1 MSSAELILGTAG
13 LLGQPTLRLGSFA
26 ISESAVSATA
36 LTIALASAAAWTK
49 SRLRMRDPAGWQLVL
64 ELAVQGMDTTVRE
77 SIPKAPERILPLVGT
92 LWIYI
97 LLANLVGLIPGL
109 HSPTGDLSVTGALA
123 MIVFFAVP
131 FYGVRAAG
139 WAAYVRE
146 YFSPMF
152 WMFPFHLMSELTRT
166 LTLAVRL
173 FGNMTGMEV
182 AIGIL
187 LLLAG
192 FLVPV
197 AFLFLHLI
205 EALLQAYIFGMLALV
220 YIAGG
225 MQALEEKEQQKG
237 GIVR

>member
-1 MSSAELILGTAG
+1 MSGAELVLGAAG
-13 LLGQPTLRLGSFA
+13 LLGQPTLHLGSFA
-26 ISESAVSATA
+26 VSESAVTATA
-36 LTIALASAAAWTK
+36 LTVALASAAAWTK
-49 SRLRMRDPAGWQLVL
+49 SRLRLRDPAGWQVVV
-64 ELAVQGMDTTVRE
+64 EMAVQAMDSTVRE
-77 SIPKAPERILPLVGT
+77 SIPKAPERVLPLIAA

-97 LLANLVGLIPGL
+97 LFANLIGLIPGL

-123 MIVFFAVP
+123 AIVFMAVP
-131 FYGVRAAG
+131 YYGVRAEG
-139 WAAYVRE
+139 SSAYLRE
-146 YFSPMF
+146 YFAPMF
-152 WMFPFHLMSELTRT
+152 WMFPFHVMSELTRT

-197 AFLFLHLI
+197 AFLFLHFI

-225 MQALEEKEQQKG
+225 MQALTEKEQRKG
-237 GIVR
+237 EITR

>member
-1 MSSAELILGTAG
+1 MSAGG
-13 LLGQPTLRLGSFA
+13 LLGQPLVRIGSFA
-26 ISESAVSATA
+26 LSESAVTGTA
-36 LTIALASAAAWTK
+36 LTGLLAGAAAWAG
-49 SRLRMRDPAGWQLVL
+49 SRLRLRDPASWQVVL
-64 ELAVQGMDTTVRE
+64 EAAVTAIDSTVRE
-77 SIPKAPERILPLVGT
+77 SIPKAPERVMPLIGT
-92 LWIYI
+92 LWVYI
-97 LLANLVGLIPGL
+97 LLANLTGLIPGL

-123 MIVFFAVP
+123 AIVFLAVP
-131 FYGVRAAG
+131 YYGIRAAG
-139 WAAYVRE
+139 PVAYLRE
-146 YFSPMF
+146 YFTPMF
-152 WMFPFHLMSELTRT
+152 WMFPFHVMSELTRT

-192 FLVPV
+192 LLVPV

-225 MQALEEKEQQKG
+225 MQALTEKEERKG
-237 GIVR
+237 GIAG

>member
-1 MSSAELILGTAG
+1 MSASG
-13 LLGQPTLRLGSFA
+13 LLAQPILRIGSFA
-26 ISESAVSATA
+26 VSESAATA
-36 LTIALASAAAWTK
+36 TGLTIALAGAAAWAR
-49 SRLRMRDPAGWQLVL
+49 SRLRLRDPAGWQVVL
-64 ELAVQGMDTTVRE
+64 ELAVQSIDSTVRD
-77 SIPKAPERILPLVGT
+77 SIPKAPERVLPLVGT

-97 LLANLVGLIPGL
+97 LFANLVGLIPGL

-123 MIVFFAVP
+123 AIVFFAVP
-131 FYGVRAAG
+131 YYGVRAEG
-139 WAAYVRE
+139 WVAYLRE
-146 YFSPMF
+146 YFTPMF
-152 WMFPFHLMSELTRT
+152 WMFPFHVMSELTRT

-225 MQALEEKEQQKG
+225 MQALADREQQTG
-237 GIVR
+237 GTRR

>member
-1 MSSAELILGTAG
+1 
-13 LLGQPTLRLGSFA
+13 
-26 ISESAVSATA
+26 
-36 LTIALASAAAWTK
+36 
-49 SRLRMRDPAGWQLVL
+49 MRNPAGWQVVL
-64 ELAVQGMDTTVRE
+64 ELAVQAIDSTVRD

-97 LLANLVGLIPGL
+97 LLANLIGLIPGL

-123 MIVFFAVP
+123 TIVFFAVP
-131 FYGVRAAG
+131 FYGIWAEG

-146 YFSPMF
+146 YFAPMF
-152 WMFPFHLMSELTRT
+152 WMFPFHVMSELTRT

-197 AFLFLHLI
+197 AFLFLHFI

-225 MQALEEKEQQKG
+225 MQALADREQRKG
-237 GIVR
+237 ETTR

>member
-1 MSSAELILGTAG
+1 MSSGG
-13 LLGQPTLRLGSFA
+13 LLGQPMVRIGSFGL
-26 ISESAVSATA
+26 SESAVTATA
-36 LTIALASAAAWTK
+36 LTILLAGGAGWAR
-49 SRLRMRDPAGWQLVL
+49 SRLRLRDPAGWQVVL
-64 ELAVQGMDTTVRE
+64 ELAVQAIESTVRD

-92 LWIYI
+92 LWTYI
-97 LLANLVGLIPGL
+97 LFANLVGLIPGL

-123 MIVFFAVP
+123 AIVFFAVP
-131 FYGVRAAG
+131 YYGVRAAG
-139 WAAYVRE
+139 LLAYVRE
-146 YFSPMF
+146 YFTPMF

-225 MQALEEKEQQKG
+225 MQALVDKQEPKKG
-237 GIVR
+237 Q

>member
-1 MSSAELILGTAG
+1 MSSGG
-13 LLGQPTLRLGSFA
+13 LLGQPTFRIGSFA
-26 ISESAVSATA
+26 VSESAVTATV
-36 LTIALASAAAWTK
+36 LTILLVGAAGWAR
-49 SRLRMRDPAGWQLVL
+49 SRLRLRDPAGWQVVV
-64 ELAVQGMDTTVRE
+64 EAAVQAMDTTVRE
-77 SIPKAPERILPLVGT
+77 SIPKAPERVLPLVGA

-97 LLANLVGLIPGL
+97 LFANLIGLLPGL

-123 MIVFFAVP
+123 VIVFLAVP
-131 FYGVRAAG
+131 YYGLRAEG
-139 WAAYVRE
+139 PAAYLRE
-146 YFSPMF
+146 YFTPMF
-152 WMFPFHLMSELTRT
+152 WMFPFHVMSELTRT

-220 YIAGG
+220 YISGG
-225 MQALEEKEQQKG
+225 MQALAEKEQ
-237 GIVR
+237 

>member
-1 MSSAELILGTAG
+1 M
-13 LLGQPTLRLGSFA
+13 LRIGSFA
-26 ISESAVSATA
+26 LSESAVSATA
-36 LTIALASAAAWTK
+36 LTILLAAAAGWAK
-49 SRLRMRDPAGWQLVL
+49 SRLRLRDPAGWQVVL
-64 ELAVQGMDTTVRE
+64 EMAVQAIESTVRE
-77 SIPKAPERILPLVGT
+77 SIPKAPERVLPLIGA

-97 LLANLVGLIPGL
+97 LFANLIGLIPGL

-123 MIVFFAVP
+123 AIVFLAVP
-131 FYGVRAAG
+131 FYGVRAEG
-139 WAAYVRE
+139 LPAYLKE
-146 YFSPMF
+146 YFAPMF

-220 YIAGG
+220 YIAGS
-225 MQALEEKEQQKG
+225 MQTLAEKEQQKG
-237 GIVR
+237 GIAR

>member
-1 MSSAELILGTAG
+1 MSAGG
-13 LLGQPTLRLGSFA
+13 LLGQRMLRIGSFA
-26 ISESAVSATA
+26 VSESAVTATA
-36 LTIALASAAAWTK
+36 LTILLAGAASWAK
-49 SRLRMRDPAGWQLVL
+49 GRLRLRNPAGWQVVL
-64 ELAVQGMDTTVRE
+64 EMAVQAIDSTVRE
-77 SIPKAPERILPLVGT
+77 SIPKMPERVLPVVGT

-97 LLANLVGLIPGL
+97 LFANLIGLIPGL

-123 MIVFFAVP
+123 AVVFLAVP
-131 FYGVRAAG
+131 YYGIRASG
-139 WAAYVRE
+139 PGAYLRE
-146 YFSPMF
+146 YFTPMF
-152 WMFPFHLMSELTRT
+152 WMFPFHVMSELTRT

-192 FLVPV
+192 LLVPV

-225 MQALEEKEQQKG
+225 MQALAEKEQRKG
-237 GIVR
+237 GITG